1 MAGFVVNNNE
11 SARPLS
17 CKRPRGFPAGAIPTV
32 DFLLHHLA
40 AVVKKTAVKTHDRR
54 SFTRHAARPIRQER
68 LDGGPFMLGV
78 FTTHDSRLRFGGL
91 NHDLA
96 AKLNF
101 PFGDRHGAESGQ
113 PGLVMSISG
122 FDPQQT

>member
-17 CKRPRGFPAGAIPTV
+17 CKRPHGFPAGAIPTV

-40 AVVKKTAVKTHDRR
+40 VAVKKMAVKTHDRR
-54 SFTRHAARPIRQER
+54 SFTPHAARPIRQER
-68 LDGGPFMLGV
+68 LEGGPFMLGV

-96 AKLNF
+96 AELNF
-101 PFGDRHGAESGQ
+101 PLAIAMGRKADNLGS
-113 PGLVMSISG
+113 L
-122 FDPQQT
+122 